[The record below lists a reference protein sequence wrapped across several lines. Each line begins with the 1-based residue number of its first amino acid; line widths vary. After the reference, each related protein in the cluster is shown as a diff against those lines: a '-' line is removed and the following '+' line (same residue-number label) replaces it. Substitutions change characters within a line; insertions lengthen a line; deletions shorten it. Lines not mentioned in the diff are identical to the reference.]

1 MEKYARISSINS
13 RAAQNTPEFVRMAES
28 NYAAYIEEA
37 AQMIASS
44 PDKPVVLLS
53 GPSGSGKTTTALR
66 IEKTLREQGAKVHT
80 ISMDNYF
87 LPITPESE
95 KELPR
100 DENGQIDLESPH
112 RLDIPLFSEHLK
124 LLADGVPFEVPIF
137 DFATQSRSGSIPMR
151 RERGEIVIIEGIHAL
166 NPEVTGDTHEFARC
180 IYVSVR
186 TRLRSDDGTLLH
198 PRQIRLMR
206 RLCRDRIFRNRSY
219 HKIFNM
225 FKSVSRG
232 EDLYILPHKHRA
244 DYDIDT
250 FMAYEPSVY
259 KHFIDFTQAAGES
272 EALDEFEAYSQIV
285 KFLGELDEIDIKHV
299 PSTSLIREFV
309 GGSELNY

>member
-1 MEKYARISSINS
+1 MEKFARVSSINS
-13 RAAQNTPEFVRMAES
+13 RAAKDTEGFVSMAET

-37 AQMIASS
+37 ADLIAASD
-44 PDKPVVLLS
+44 DKPLILLS

-66 IEKTLREQGAKVHT
+66 IEKNLRERGMKVHT

-100 DENGQIDLESPH
+100 DENGQIDLESPL
-112 RLDIPLFSEHLK
+112 RMDIPLFSEHLK
-124 LLADGVPFEVPIF
+124 LLAEGVPFEMPTF
-137 DFATQSRSGSIPMR
+137 DFATQSRPKTIPIH
-151 RERGEIVIIEGIHAL
+151 REKGEKVIIEGIHAL
-166 NPEVTGDTHEFARC
+166 NPEVTGDTHDFALC
-180 IYVSVR
+180 MYVSVR
-186 TRLRSDDGTLLH
+186 TRLRSDDGSLLH

-219 HKIFNM
+219 HAIFSM

-244 DYDIDT
+244 DFDIDT

-259 KHFIDFTQAAGES
+259 KHFIDFSEAAGNAENL
-272 EALDEFEAYSQIV
+272 EEFEAYSEIV
-285 KFLGELDEIDIKHV
+285 KFLGELDEIDSSYV